1 MEKTHNLEVSGSSPV
16 WPTLGNQA
24 VNVKLAAFFMLM
36 RKQCVNK
43 LLEFKQFRNLSVFL
57 KFCAINGHM

>member
-1 MEKTHNLEVSGSSPV
+1 MEKTHNLEVPDSSPG
-16 WPTLGNQA
+16 WSTLGNQA
-24 VNVKLAAFFMLM
+24 VNVKLAAFFMII

-43 LLEFKQFRNLSVFL
+43 LFEFKQFRNLSVFL

>member
-24 VNVKLAAFFMLM
+24 VNVKLAAFFMLIC
-36 RKQCVNK
+36 KQCVNK
-43 LLEFKQFRNLSVFL
+43 LFEFT
-57 KFCAINGHM
+57 